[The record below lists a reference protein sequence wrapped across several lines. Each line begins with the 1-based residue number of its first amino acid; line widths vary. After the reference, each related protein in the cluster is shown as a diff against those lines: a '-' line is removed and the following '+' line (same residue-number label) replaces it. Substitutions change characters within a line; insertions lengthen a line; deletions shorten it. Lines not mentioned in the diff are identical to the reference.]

1 MAITTTREGGQLRTT
16 LAGELGHHEA
26 IDIMARFAELV
37 DRELPASVV
46 LDLSGLSF
54 MDSSGIAVIVQA
66 SRRCRDIGAAFAVEG
81 TPRQAM
87 RILKAAGIDRA
98 VTFR

>member
-1 MAITTTREGGQLRTT
+1 MAITYTRVGGQLCVA

-26 IDIMARFAELV
+26 IDIMGEFAGLI
-37 DRELPASVV
+37 DRELPASVT

-66 SRRCRDIGAAFAVEG
+66 SRRCRDIGAGFAVEG